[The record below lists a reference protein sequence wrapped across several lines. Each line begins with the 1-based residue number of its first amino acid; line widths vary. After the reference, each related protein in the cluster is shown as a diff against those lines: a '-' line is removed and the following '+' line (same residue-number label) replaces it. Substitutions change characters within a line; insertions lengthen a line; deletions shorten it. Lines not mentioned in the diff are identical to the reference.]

1 MISMLNFA
9 DTKIVF
15 VYAHAKDVEFN
26 VLNALLQLRKVNTFK
41 EAKAKK
47 NDYTICTSPDS
58 KYGFLDLR

>member
-26 VLNALLQLRKVNTFK
+26 ILNALLQLRKAEPATLFTLK
-41 EAKAKK
+41 LTIKAK
-47 NDYTICTSPDS
+47 
-58 KYGFLDLR
+58 LEAV

>member
-26 VLNALLQLRKVNTFK
+26 ILNALLQLRRAKTFR

-47 NDYTICTSPDS
+47 NDYTICTSS
-58 KYGFLDLR
+58 EYGFLDLR